1 MSRATSGRTNTGPAA
16 ATTARR
22 PIVRIDPQRQ
32 PRPADLDAHQPDRW
46 LPVRSGQDVVLHV
59 GFGLDVDPAVSGPL
73 AALLRPA
80 RAVRIAGR
88 TEQACRTAR
97 ALLVAAWRAAEGGGG
112 A

>member
-1 MSRATSGRTNTGPAA
+1 MSRPTPGRPNTEP

-22 PIVRIDPQRQ
+22 PIVRVDPLRQ
-32 PRPADLDAHQPDRW
+32 PRPGDLDAHRPERW
-46 LPVRSGQDVVLHV
+46 KPVGPGQDVVVHV
-59 GFGLDVDPAVSGPL
+59 GYGLSTDPADTAPL

-88 TEQACRTAR
+88 TDQACKTAR
-97 ALLVAAWRAAEGGGG
+97 TLLTAAWRAEGGG